1 MRPAFGKEQLLF
13 WTLET
18 AQLSRKK
25 REKNKQTRTSSLKL
39 RKKFFK
45 EVERFRLKLRAQ
57 A

>member
-1 MRPAFGKEQLLF
+1 MIANKHLF
-13 WTLET
+13 CYNSEN
-18 AQLSRKK
+18 AERKIFK